1 MSDDTGDTDGDLNP
15 NPCRCERIR
24 LREVRPSWCWMI
36 LLVSVAGCAT
46 QTVDLEGT
54 AAPNVRIVEAV
65 DTAIPVLAATDPE
78 SAARWR
84 RWIDTNPQQ
93 NSIPGI
99 VDPMVIRS
107 IPGNFKIT
115 AYAAPILDARREAD
129 EVYRYPILAAPPPE
143 IETATLPTRRQL
155 ADGSVIFTDILGWVA
170 NGLDA
175 YLAEV
180 NGSTALRFPGG
191 ELECLAWVRTNERE
205 YTSLGR
211 RLVDEQLADLA
222 TIDLDV
228 IRTLHDADPE
238 TVERLMLDNDRVV
251 FFEVIP
257 ADRWPRASTGVQLIP
272 RHALA
277 VDPEVIPLGSVV
289 MIEGLGGTPI
299 IAVAVDIGGAI
310 KGRRLDLY
318 LGAGA
323 AAVAE
328 AGRLVDSVQISII
341 KPVLED

>member
-1 MSDDTGDTDGDLNP
+1 MFT
-15 NPCRCERIR
+15 
-24 LREVRPSWCWMI
+24 VV
-36 LLVSVAGCAT
+36 LLSSCAPHR
-46 QTVDLEGT
+46 VNLEGT
-54 AAPNVRIVEAV
+54 SAPNVRIVEAIGSV
-65 DTAIPVLAATDPE
+65 IPILQETDPDA
-78 SAARWR
+78 AARWQ
-84 RWIDTNPQQ
+84 RWIETNPRPE
-93 NSIPGI
+93 SILGVAEPMMIRPIPGT
-99 VDPMVIRS
+99 
-107 IPGNFKIT
+107 FKIT
-115 AYAAPILDARREAD
+115 AYAAPILDARRESDQSHRHA
-129 EVYRYPILAAPPPE
+129 ILAAPPSDVE
-143 IETATLPTRRQL
+143 AEDLPTRRQL
-155 ADGSVIFTDILGWVA
+155 ADGSVAFNHVLGWVS

-180 NGSTALRFPGG
+180 NGSTALQFPDGKI
-191 ELECLAWVRTNERE
+191 EYLAWVRTNERE

-257 ADRWPRASTGVQLIP
+257 AHRWPRASTDVRLIP

-277 VDPEVIPLGSVV
+277 VDPQVIPLGSVV
-289 MIEGLGGTPI
+289 MIEDLGATPV

-310 KGRRLDLY
+310 KGRRVDLY

-323 AAVAE
+323 VALAE
-328 AGRLVDSVQISII
+328 AGRLVNTVRISII
-341 KPVLED
+341 QPALEN